1 MNYQKIILVGNA
13 TSDAESRSSKK
24 GDVAYATFSAAVSDG
39 KGRTTYFPVVAFG
52 KLTALAESYVT
63 KGRQVLV
70 EGRVEVG
77 GKNHFNVVADRIR
90 FGAPTGEQPKRT
102 KKAK

>member
-1 MNYQKIILVGNA
+1 MNYQKIILAGNA
-13 TSDAESRSSKK
+13 TSDAESRSSIK
-24 GDVAYATFSAAVSDG
+24 GDVAYVTFNVAVGDG
-39 KGRTTYFPVVAFG
+39 KGRTTFFSVVAFG
-52 KLTALAESYVT
+52 KLSALAESYVT
-63 KGRQVLV
+63 KGRQLLV

-77 GKNHFNVVADRIR
+77 DKNHFNVVADHIR